1 MVEVY
6 ISFDRCEDK
15 VRYSFISH
23 LSAAFHRRGIS
34 SFVGGSDPKSDG
46 LSKGDMEK
54 SKACVVVFS
63 EKYSSSKPCL
73 EELVKVSERR
83 GYEGGHAVVPVFYR
97 ATKSSVKKQ
106 IWKSSDLTSEWRSAL
121 LEMVDLPGHE
131 SSVTQSESDLVEEI
145 VADVR
150 EKLNTTENIGVYP
163 KLLRIENLLQP
174 CGVCR
179 IGLWGMAGIGKT
191 TLAEAIF
198 DQMSGGYEASCFIK
212 DFNKKFHEKGLH
224 CLLEEH
230 FGKTLREE
238 FGVNSLITRPVL
250 LRNVLGQKRDIKHE
264 NLQKLLPK
272 VIEYADGNPLALKY
286 YGRKTRDDPKEELEM
301 LKRIKLCHSRKLVD
315 IQELE
320 NARNIEVIDLQGCTR
335 LEKFIDT
342 GHFHH
347 LRVINLSGCINI
359 KVFPKVPPKI
369 EELYLKQTAIRSI
382 PTVALSSQ
390 DNSFSYDHEGHKFLD
405 LEDSSESIMV
415 YLEQLKVLD
424 LSRCIELEGIQVIPK
439 NLKKLYLGGTS
450 IQELP
455 SLVHLSELV
464 VLDLENCKQLQK
476 IPLRLSTLTSLA
488 VLNLSGCSELEDIED
503 LNLPRNL
510 EELYVAGTA
519 IQEVPLSITY
529 LSELVILDFQ
539 NCKRLRRLPMEISNL
554 KSLVTLKLPRLFTVE
569 TGMSNLISAFNE
581 NVCQRQDYLPQPR
594 LLPSSRLLHGL
605 VPRFYALVSLSL
617 CNASLI
623 HIPEEICSLPIVMV
637 LDLSRNGFRKIPE
650 SIKQLSKLHSL
661 RLRHCRNLMSLPELP
676 QSLKLLNV
684 HGCVSLESVSW
695 ASEQFPSHY
704 TFNNCFNKSPEVAR
718 KRVAKGLAKV
728 ASIGKEHEQELIK
741 ALAFSICAPADA
753 DQTSSYNLRTG
764 SFAVLELTS
773 SLRNTLLGFA
783 IFVVVTF
790 MDDSHNNDGLGVRC
804 ISTWKSKRKVISKME
819 KVFRCWAP
827 REAPEVQ
834 KDHMFVFYEDAETH
848 RSGGGGEGNETNV
861 LADQVEFEFQAVN
874 GRNKVLGGSC
884 MVSECDVCVITAATG
899 AASLSV
905 ISASKDMS
913 LSKKHSPKLSSLLGK
928 LRFRRTGRFV
938 DREETMTSTEGGI
951 RSLLSLLLLLLL
963 SITTLISAADY
974 TPTDKILLNCGGS
987 SDLTDTDNRTWIPDV
1002 KSKFLSSSGD
1012 SKTSPAATQDPS
1024 VPTVPY
1030 MSARIFRSPFTYSF
1044 PVASGRKFVRLY
1056 FYPNSY
1062 DGLNATNSLFSLSS
1076 GPYTLLKNF
1085 SAAQTSQALN
1095 YAYIIKEFVVNVE
1108 GGTLNITFT
1117 PESTPSN
1124 AYAFVN
1130 GIEVTSMPD
1139 IYSSTDGTLT
1149 VVGTSSGV
1157 TIDNTTALENVY
1169 RLNVGGNDISP
1180 SADTGLFRSWYDDQD
1195 YIFAASLGIPE
1206 TADPNMTIQYPT
1218 GTPSYIAPADV
1229 YSTARS
1235 MGPTPQVNLNYNLTW
1250 VFSVDSGFSYLVRL
1264 HFCEVSSNINKINQ
1278 RVFTIYLNNQT
1289 AEPAADVAGWTGGNG
1304 IALHKDY
1311 VVIPPEGK
1319 GQQDLWLALHPN
1331 PIDKPQYYDSILN
1344 GVEIFKMNSSDGNL
1358 AGPNPLPGPK
1368 VTADPSKVL
1377 QQRTSHT
1384 KSHTAVV
1391 AGAASGAVV
1400 LGLLVGFFAVAA
1412 YRRRKSGE
1420 YQPASDATSGWLPLS
1435 LYGNSHSAGSGK
1447 TNTTGSYASSLP
1459 SNLCR
1464 HFSFAEIKA
1473 ATKNFDESRVLG
1485 VGGFGKVYRGEIDGG
1500 TTKVAIK
1507 RGNPMSEQGVHEFQT
1522 EIEMLSKL
1530 RHRHLV
1536 SLIGYCE
1543 ENCEMILVYD
1553 YMAHGTM
1560 REHLYKTQNAP
1571 LSWKQR
1577 LEICIGAARG
1587 LHYLHTGAKHTI
1599 IHRDVKTTNIL
1610 LDEKWVAKVSD
1621 FGLSKTGP
1629 TLDHTHVST
1638 VVKGS
1643 FGYLDPEYF
1652 RRQQLTDKSDVYSFG
1667 VVLFEALC
1675 ARPALNPT
1683 LAKEQVSLAEWAPYC
1698 YKKGMLDQI
1707 VDPHLKGKITPEC
1720 FKKFAETAMKCV
1732 LDQGIERPSMG
1743 DVLWNLEFALQ
1754 LQESAEESGKGICGE
1769 MDLDEIKYDDDNC
1782 KGKNNDKGSDVYE
1795 GNVTDSRSSG
1805 IDMSIG
1811 GRSLAS
1817 DDSDGL
1823 TPSAVFSQIMNPK
1836 GR

>member
-131 SSVTQSESDLVEEI
+131 SSVTQRGESIDYVMHLLEGCGFFPRVGINVLVEKCLVSI
-145 VADVR
+145 SQGKVVMHNLIQDIGR
-150 EKLNTTENIGVYP
+150 KLINRR
-163 KLLRIENLLQP
+163 KR
-174 CGVCR
+174 R
-179 IGLWGMAGIGKT
+179 SRLWKP
-191 TLAEAIF
+191 
-198 DQMSGGYEASCFIK
+198 SSIK
-212 DFNKKFHEKGLH
+212 HF
-224 CLLEEH
+224 LED
-230 FGKTLREE
+230 K
-238 FGVNSLITRPVL
+238 
-250 LRNVLGQKRDIKHE
+250 NVLGSEDIEAISLDPSDLNFDLNPMAFEKMY
-264 NLQKLLPK
+264 NLRYLKICSSKPGSYSTIHLPK
-272 VIEYADGNPLALKY
+272 GLKSLPDELRLLHWENFPLLSLPQGFDLMNLVILNMCSSKLQRLWEGTK
-286 YGRKTRDDPKEELEM
+286 ELEM

-804 ISTWKSKRKVISKME
+804 ISTWK
-819 KVFRCWAP
+819 
-827 REAPEVQ
+827 
-834 KDHMFVFYEDAETH
+834 
-848 RSGGGGEGNETNV
+848 N
-861 LADQVEFEFQAVN
+861 
-874 GRNKVLGGSC
+874 
-884 MVSECDVCVITAATG
+884 
-899 AASLSV
+899 
-905 ISASKDMS
+905 
-913 LSKKHSPKLSSLLGK
+913 
-928 LRFRRTGRFV
+928 
-938 DREETMTSTEGGI
+938 REETMTSTEGGI